1 MRQERREDQ
10 KKSRLLE
17 FLGRVFGA
25 ALLFGLGLF
34 VSFFVGFVLFEG
46 YVGSGSVP
54 VPDVRNMTLLE
65 AINKATRLGLR
76 LEVERVTSDPGAPP
90 LAVLDQNPPP
100 GARAKRNTRLQV
112 VVNGGTLSE
121 GVPVTPQKGQ
131 VSLPDVRGK
140 SLEEAQS
147 ILEGSGLR
155 VGRVVEVSHDTL
167 PRGYVI
173 SQNPAPQTEVAPGSL
188 VHLLIS
194 AGKGGGTG
202 EVEVP
207 DVVGLRLEEA
217 QEVLARNGLVVGS
230 VKEVSSEGR
239 PGGIV
244 VGQNPQAGELVPRGE
259 SLRLQVTRAQER
271 PQAETDGRKTLS
283 LRFVLPSS
291 QNPITVQV
299 VVQDELGERV
309 VYEREHRGEDLVEV
323 SALTKGRGKVTIFLN
338 GYYYWEKK
346 ID

>member
-230 VKEVSSEGR
+230 VEEVSSEGR